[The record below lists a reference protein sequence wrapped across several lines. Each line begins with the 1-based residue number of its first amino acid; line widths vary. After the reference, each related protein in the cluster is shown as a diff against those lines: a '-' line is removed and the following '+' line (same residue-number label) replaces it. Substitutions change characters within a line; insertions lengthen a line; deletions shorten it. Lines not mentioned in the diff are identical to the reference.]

1 MKDSSAGKQL
11 LTYCLLVF
19 ALSLPIWVI
28 GGLTGLQL
36 LPGLPL
42 GALMTFCPVM
52 AALIVIFRERR
63 FAGVSN
69 LLKRAFDFQRV
80 KAKAWFVPVVLLMPV
95 VMLLSYGVMRLSG
108 LPLPTPEISLLSGL
122 TLLPIFFVA
131 ALGEELGWSGFI
143 IDPMQERWG
152 ALRAATLLGV
162 IWAVWHIVPLAQAQR
177 SPGWIAAQ
185 CLFLVAARVV
195 FVWLYNNTGKSVF
208 AVAVLHAMVN
218 VSWQLF
224 PNNGSHYDPRI
235 AALIMV
241 VVAVAVAVVWQP
253 RTLARYRVAG

>member
-1 MKDSSAGKQL
+1 MKDSSTGRLL
-11 LTYCLLVF
+11 LTYILLVF
-19 ALSLPIWVI
+19 ALSIPIWVI
-28 GGLTGLQL
+28 GGLTGIQL

-42 GALMTFCPVM
+42 GALMTVCPVM
-52 AALIVIFRERR
+52 AALILVFRERGL
-63 FAGVSN
+63 AGVSD
-69 LLKRAFDFQRV
+69 LLKRAFDFQRI
-80 KAKAWFVPVVLLMPV
+80 KAKAWCIPVVLLMPV
-95 VMLLSYGVMRLSG
+95 VMLLTYWVMRLLG
-108 LPLPTPEISLLSGL
+108 LPLPNPEISLVTGL

-131 ALGEELGWSGFI
+131 ALGEELGWSGYL

-152 ALRAATLLGV
+152 ALRAAILLGV
-162 IWAVWHIVPLAQAQR
+162 IWAGWHIVPLAQAQR
-177 SPGWIAAQ
+177 SLGWIAAQ
-185 CLFLVAARVV
+185 CLFLIAARVI

-241 VVAVAVAVVWQP
+241 VITVVVVLVWQP
-253 RTLARYRVAG
+253 RTLTRYRYAG